1 MLKKQSYHKLER
13 MESVRKVRKSLLE
26 FHQEHLVLIQ
36 YLTDYEDLQQ
46 LETYIFVARSFYE
59 NILKVIQVNRNKVV
73 NAIKKQVEMIKNYL
87 QSDCNGQL
95 PSRSQLLQQS
105 KAEINQIAIT
115 EYEILLWKL
124 ENENKKI
131 FFFQN
136 ESQEL
141 FDHLQRQIAEKKKQ
155 LFKGLLPARV
165 QQFDKFHADES
176 HVGDQCVICMD
187 DVEIGRNMMRLDC
200 DGQHTFCQNCIQEWF
215 AEHNTCPICRHIFE

>member
-13 MESVRKVRKSLLE
+13 MESVRKVRQNVLE

-46 LETYIFVARSFYE
+46 LETDILVARSFYE

-87 QSDCNGQL
+87 QSDSNGQL
-95 PSRSQLLQQS
+95 PGRSQVLQQS

-124 ENENKKI
+124 ENENKEI
-131 FFFQN
+131 NLFQN

-155 LFKGLLPARV
+155 LFKGL
-165 QQFDKFHADES
+165 
-176 HVGDQCVICMD
+176 
-187 DVEIGRNMMRLDC
+187 
-200 DGQHTFCQNCIQEWF
+200 
-215 AEHNTCPICRHIFE
+215 